1 MYDYIEGKKRINEIL
16 NSSVPVESKTHIPSD
31 SAFTYENGIKSWVG
45 SLFVDIRKS
54 TELFNDNDDVTIAK
68 MIRTFSSEIVEILNS
83 SSIIK
88 EVGIRG
94 DCVYGIYDIVNCVDL
109 KTILSDATNINC
121 LILLLNKL
129 FERKGFP
136 KISIGIGLGL
146 NEDLIIKSGRKG
158 TGINDKIWICK
169 AVIDACNNAN
179 LGSKYNGGL
188 WFGSVVMSSVFY
200 NNITEYE
207 DWAKLFSS
215 KYYNY
220 KTYYV
225 GNPVFLEFERW
236 VNEDA

>member
-1 MYDYIEGKKRINEIL
+1 M
-16 NSSVPVESKTHIPSD
+16 
-31 SAFTYENGIKSWVG
+31 
-45 SLFVDIRKS
+45 
-54 TELFNDNDDVTIAK
+54 
-68 MIRTFSSEIVEILNS
+68 
-83 SSIIK
+83 
-88 EVGIRG
+88 
-94 DCVYGIYDIVNCVDL
+94 
-109 KTILSDATNINC
+109 
-121 LILLLNKL
+121 
-129 FERKGFP
+129 
-136 KISIGIGLGL
+136 

-158 TGINDKIWICK
+158 TGINDKIWIGK

-225 GNPVFLEFERW
+225 VNPVFLEFERW

>member
-1 MYDYIEGKKRINEIL
+1 MYDYKEGKKRINEIL
-16 NSSVPVESKTHIPSD
+16 NSSIPVESKEHIPSD

-54 TELFNDNDDVTIAK
+54 SELFNNNDDITIAK

-94 DCVYGIYDIVNCVDL
+94 DCVYGIYDIVSCKDL
-109 KTILSDATNINC
+109 KVILSDATNINC

-136 KISIGIGLGL
+136 KISVGIGLGL

-158 TGINDKIWICK
+158 TGINDKIWIGK

-179 LGSKYNGGL
+179 LGSKYNNGS
-188 WFGSVVMSSVFY
+188 WFGSVVMSSLFY

-207 DWAKLFSS
+207 EWIKLFSE
-215 KYYNY
+215 KHFNY
-220 KTYYV
+220 KQYYV
-225 GNPVFLEFERW
+225 GNPVFIEFERW

>member
-1 MYDYIEGKKRINEIL
+1 MYDYKEGKKRINEIL

-31 SAFTYENGIKSWVG
+31 ATFTYENGIKSWVG

-54 TELFNDNDDVTIAK
+54 TELFNNNDDITISK
-68 MIRTFSSEIVEILNS
+68 MIRSFSSEIVEILNS

-94 DCVYGIYDIVNCVDL
+94 DCVYGIYDVVDKDDL
-109 KTILSDATNINC
+109 KIILSDATNINC

-129 FERKGFP
+129 FEKKGFP
-136 KISIGIGLGL
+136 KISVGIGLGL

-158 TGINDKIWICK
+158 TGINDKIWIGK

-179 LGSKYNGGL
+179 LGSKYNGGV
-188 WFGSVVMSSVFY
+188 WFDSVVISSLFY
-200 NNITEYE
+200 SNISDYE
-207 DWAKLFSS
+207 DWTKLFSY
-215 KYYNY
+215 KYYNS
-220 KTYYV
+220 KAYYI
-225 GNPVFLEFERW
+225 GSPVFKDFERW